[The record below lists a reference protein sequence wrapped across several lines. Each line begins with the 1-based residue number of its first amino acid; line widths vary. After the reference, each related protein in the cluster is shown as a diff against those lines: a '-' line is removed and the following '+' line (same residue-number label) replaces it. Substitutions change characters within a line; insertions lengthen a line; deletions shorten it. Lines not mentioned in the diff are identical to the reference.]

1 MTSGYFLARKAILTR
16 NSSVSFFFIELNI
29 FMDRA
34 YHLSM
39 SRIYLS
45 VPADR
50 IVAAAAFVRGV
61 PEEEE
66 EEEEE
71 DDQEEDEED
80 DDEGE
85 GYSE

>member
-1 MTSGYFLARKAILTR
+1 
-16 NSSVSFFFIELNI
+16 
-29 FMDRA
+29 MDRA

-39 SRIYLS
+39 STIYFT

-50 IVAAAAFVRGV
+50 IVAADALVRGV
-61 PEEEE
+61 PEDDEEE
-66 EEEEE
+66 EQE
-71 DDQEEDEED
+71 DDQEEDEES

>member
-1 MTSGYFLARKAILTR
+1 
-16 NSSVSFFFIELNI
+16 
-29 FMDRA
+29 
-34 YHLSM
+34 M
-39 SRIYLS
+39 SRIHLS

-50 IVAAAAFVRGV
+50 IVAADAFVRGV
-61 PEEEE
+61 PEDEEE

-71 DDQEEDEED
+71 QEDDQEEGEED

>member
-1 MTSGYFLARKAILTR
+1 
-16 NSSVSFFFIELNI
+16 
-29 FMDRA
+29 MDRA

-39 SRIYLS
+39 SRICLS

-50 IVAAAAFVRGV
+50 IVAADAFVRGV

-66 EEEEE
+66 EEEQE
-71 DDQEEDEED
+71 DDQEEGEKD

>member
-1 MTSGYFLARKAILTR
+1 
-16 NSSVSFFFIELNI
+16 
-29 FMDRA
+29 MDRA

-39 SRIYLS
+39 SRIHLS

-50 IVAAAAFVRGV
+50 IVAADAFVRGV
-61 PEEEE
+61 PEDEEE
-66 EEEEE
+66 EEEEQE
-71 DDQEEDEED
+71 DDQEEGEED

>member
-1 MTSGYFLARKAILTR
+1 
-16 NSSVSFFFIELNI
+16 
-29 FMDRA
+29 MDRA

-39 SRIYLS
+39 SRIHLS
-45 VPADR
+45 APADR
-50 IVAAAAFVRGV
+50 IVAADAFVRGV
-61 PEEEE
+61 PEDEEE

-71 DDQEEDEED
+71 QEDDQEEGEED